1 MSAHPQP
8 ENPKEQMKMKRL
20 CIVVASFMA
29 VLGASVAT
37 AQVKTQA
44 DKPAAKPA
52 KEANTQSHAPTKKDI
67 ERSIDRADQKKGQSE
82 LKAEQEKNRPKSDA
96 EKATDKIP
104 AQTTPG
110 VITDPGYGVK
120 ITTPIKP

>member
-1 MSAHPQP
+1 
-8 ENPKEQMKMKRL
+8 MKRL

-52 KEANTQSHAPTKKDI
+52 KEANTQSHAP
-67 ERSIDRADQKKGQSE
+67 SIDRADQKKGQAE